1 MATKDDY
8 VLVTRRS
15 PELSYYPNAFD
26 SSAEEQLNVVDFEKE
41 GIRVTNWVERFLQEE
56 LGVTCKNSESSSV
69 GQVKVMSI
77 FLEEDALNMA
87 LAVKVRL
94 NVTAKQLLAI
104 LDSWPRKDYEFQYQ
118 MVTWNQLR
126 EHFREHYR
134 EYHPTAVNRLFFVAC
149 SEMRFAFAKEILEL
163 GRSKEC
169 RET

>member
-1 MATKDDY
+1 M
-8 VLVTRRS
+8 TRRS

-118 MVTWNQLR
+118 MVTWNQNIIQ
-126 EHFREHYR
+126 
-134 EYHPTAVNRLFFVAC
+134 PQ
-149 SEMRFAFAKEILEL
+149 
-163 GRSKEC
+163 
-169 RET
+169 